1 MRVQVIPKASS
12 SDSVQN
18 SMDEKTLQ
26 GLIYAHSLKGSN
38 CAKAHDFRWLVK
50 GFWRTYRK
58 GTRFEHCAWI
68 RPHLRGP
75 EGAPI
80 KGA

>member
-1 MRVQVIPKASS
+1 MRIQIKSNTSS
-12 SDSVQN
+12 SDSNEN
-18 SMDEKTLQ
+18 SMDEKTLR
-26 GLIYAHSLKGSN
+26 GLIFAHSLKSSG
-38 CAKAHDFRWLVK
+38 CTIEHAFRWFVK

-75 EGAPI
+75 VGAPI
-80 KGA
+80 KGV